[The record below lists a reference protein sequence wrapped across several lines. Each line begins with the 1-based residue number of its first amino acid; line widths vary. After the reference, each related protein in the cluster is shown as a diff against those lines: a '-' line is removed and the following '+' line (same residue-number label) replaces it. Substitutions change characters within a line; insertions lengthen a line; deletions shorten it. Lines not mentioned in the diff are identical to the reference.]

1 MICMYFLSKFTYIQR
16 LGEDVVRKKNLSE
29 DKKNIEDGYELY
41 IFHEMSKC
49 DIGYIK
55 TNKNTSETRKRETF
69 LISRK
74 LNKLENIFRYLL

>member
-1 MICMYFLSKFTYIQR
+1 MYVFSVQIYIYTTFR
-16 LGEDVVRKKNLSE
+16 RRRREIKKTFQKI
-29 DKKNIEDGYELY
+29 KKNIEDGYELY